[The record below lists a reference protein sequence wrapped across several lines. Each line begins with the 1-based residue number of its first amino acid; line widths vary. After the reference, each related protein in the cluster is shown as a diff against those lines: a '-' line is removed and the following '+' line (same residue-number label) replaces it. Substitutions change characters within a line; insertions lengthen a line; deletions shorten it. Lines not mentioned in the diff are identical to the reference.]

1 MASAVSRWPTDS
13 TRELASSASIA
24 VLAASAAAA
33 SAMERRTSILAGH
46 LVIRCLAP
54 SYPGSDSQKKNFPEV
69 FFLSFFSGLRLQQKK
84 NLEANMPSSHPYL
97 ELSVLFLPLQVGS
110 REYCCA

>member
-46 LVIRCLAP
+46 LVIRAVWHLATRVVIHRKRIFLLF
-54 SYPGSDSQKKNFPEV
+54 S
-69 FFLSFFSGLRLQQKK
+69 FFLSFRDCDC
-84 NLEANMPSSHPYL
+84 
-97 ELSVLFLPLQVGS
+97 S
-110 REYCCA
+110 RKRI